1 MFLLLWGLAANSRT
15 LLARGLGSR
24 PMVVAG
30 EASFAFYLLHVPLI
44 GVLRIDGPNT
54 WMGWVVTTGLLYLVI
69 LLVAVGAHVVIE
81 VPAQRWLRRTLDRR
95 RSEAPPAEEL
105 RPVAPTEQVRV

>member
-1 MFLLLWGLAANSRT
+1 VGGVSIVGLMATPEMYFSVWSWDAAYMLPMFLLLWGLAANSRT

-30 EASFAFYLLHVPLI
+30 EGSFAFYLLHVPLI

-54 WMGWVVTTGLLYLVI
+54 WTGWVVTTGLLYLVI
-69 LLVAVGAHVVIE
+69 LLVAGQSA
-81 VPAQRWLRRTLDRR
+81 RTW
-95 RSEAPPAEEL
+95 
-105 RPVAPTEQVRV
+105 